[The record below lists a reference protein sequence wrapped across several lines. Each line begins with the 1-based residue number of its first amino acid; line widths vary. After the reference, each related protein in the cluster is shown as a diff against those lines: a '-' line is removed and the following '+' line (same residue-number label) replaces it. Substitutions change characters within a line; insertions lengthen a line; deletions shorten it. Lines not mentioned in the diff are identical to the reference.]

1 MCQLED
7 KKQNMIKLVSGDP
20 KVCEDDDEERRT
32 AKFKHAY
39 LQLEQLR
46 EDKTRHGL
54 ELKKQIEERQ
64 RDLEQ
69 RQREDE
75 ELVKQTTR
83 ENLELKQEQENQL
96 EELRCK
102 LARLQVQVEE
112 LQTDRQEWL
121 QYKNE
126 GSIKDHQKIEKLEK
140 RIASTQMNFQELSD
154 HFQRSLAAA
163 VEKTKQ
169 NEAQSIEDINHL
181 ALKRAAENLDKT
193 RKALVK
199 ENNQLIKQVPLYI
212 NRVAVLESTVQ
223 QLEKENLEHV
233 NNVFQICHMD
243 DLLISQDDEFLA
255 QSASVGSHDTRS
267 MDRNIMKISL
277 EETSALGNRPLYSL
291 QLLETAEEA
300 QQERDVT
307 ACDHGTTPSTPP
319 DLSEMYSSQT
329 TFTGAMHLDLLG
341 NRLLCVIG
349 EASPLHPPPNNPED
363 VSEEMTFDLLQTAKW
378 PITTKIINR
387 KFQQSSSES
396 EESDVYSTC
405 EIQQLLDDN

>member
-1 MCQLED
+1 MSKTLDTTSRAEAFIQFQIQVKKKEIQDSKDEMCQLED
-7 KKQNMIKLVSGDP
+7 KKQNMIKL
-20 KVCEDDDEERRT
+20 
-32 AKFKHAY
+32 
-39 LQLEQLR
+39 LEQLR

-54 ELKKQIEERQ
+54 ELKKQIKERQ

-126 GSIKDHQKIEKLEK
+126 GSIKDHKKIEKLEK

-154 HFQRSLAAA
+154 HFQRSLAGA

-181 ALKRAAENLDKT
+181 ALKVLQSADTSSSIYVQRYSNLPC
-193 RKALVK
+193 
-199 ENNQLIKQVPLYI
+199 QVPLYI

-233 NNVFQICHMD
+233 S
-243 DLLISQDDEFLA
+243 LSQDDEFLA

-277 EETSALGNRPLYSL
+277 EETSGNPNITNNSSVESKNKK
-291 QLLETAEEA
+291 Q
-300 QQERDVT
+300 
-307 ACDHGTTPSTPP
+307 
-319 DLSEMYSSQT
+319 DLTE
-329 TFTGAMHLDLLG
+329 HLVLF
-341 NRLLCVIG
+341 I
-349 EASPLHPPPNNPED
+349 
-363 VSEEMTFDLLQTAKW
+363 
-378 PITTKIINR
+378 
-387 KFQQSSSES
+387 
-396 EESDVYSTC
+396 
-405 EIQQLLDDN
+405 